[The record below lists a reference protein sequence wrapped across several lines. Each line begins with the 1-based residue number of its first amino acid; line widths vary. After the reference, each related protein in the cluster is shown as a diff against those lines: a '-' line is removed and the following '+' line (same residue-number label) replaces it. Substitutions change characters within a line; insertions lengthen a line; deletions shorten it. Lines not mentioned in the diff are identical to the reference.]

1 MTTTPILAPT
11 FELFRNPFG
20 KLVFVSASGERFE
33 GVLPV
38 RAFPVQSPD
47 DGIAIVNV
55 QGSELAWLDQLAAVP
70 EPAQTVLREE
80 LASRELMPVIQEI
93 LSVSGFSTPCTW
105 TVQTDR
111 GRTDF
116 VLRGDEDIRRVGQ
129 QHALLITDA
138 HGIPFLIRDSSVLN
152 ASSRKIL
159 DRFL

>member
-1 MTTTPILAPT
+1 MTPNPILAPT
-11 FELFRNPFG
+11 FELLRNPFG

-55 QGSELAWLDQLAAVP
+55 QGSELAWLEQLAAVP
-70 EPAQTVLREE
+70 EPAQTLLREE

-93 LSVSGFSTPCTW
+93 LAVSSFSTPCTW

-111 GRTDF
+111 GRTEF
-116 VLRGDEDIRRVGQ
+116 TLRGDEDIRRVGP
-129 QHALLITDA
+129 QHALLIADA

>member
-1 MTTTPILAPT
+1 MTPTSILPPS
-11 FELFRNPFG
+11 FELLRNPFG
-20 KLVFVSASGERFE
+20 KLVFISVSGERFE

-47 DGIAIVNV
+47 DGIAIVNT
-55 QGSELAWLDQLAAVP
+55 QGSELAWIDQLAAVP
-70 EPAQTVLREE
+70 EPSQTLLREE
-80 LASRELMPVIQEI
+80 LASRELMPVIGEI
-93 LSVSGFSTPCTW
+93 LAVSGFSTPCTW

>member
-1 MTTTPILAPT
+1 MTHTSVLPPS
-11 FELFRNPFG
+11 FELLRNPFG
-20 KLVFVSASGERFE
+20 KLVFVSVSGERFE
-33 GVLPV
+33 GVL
-38 RAFPVQSPD
+38 PVQSPD
-47 DGIAIVNV
+47 DGIAIVNT
-55 QGSELAWLDQLAAVP
+55 QGSELAWIDQLAAVP
-70 EPAQTVLREE
+70 EPSQTLLREE
-80 LASRELMPVIQEI
+80 LASRELMPVIGEI
-93 LSVSGFSTPCTW
+93 LAVSGFSTPCTW